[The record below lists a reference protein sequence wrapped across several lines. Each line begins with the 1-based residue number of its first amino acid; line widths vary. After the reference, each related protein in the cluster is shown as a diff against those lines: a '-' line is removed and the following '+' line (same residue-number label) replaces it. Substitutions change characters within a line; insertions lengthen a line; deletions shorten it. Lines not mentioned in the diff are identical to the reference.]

1 MDGPYLVSQG
11 RGTHSIGD
19 TAVVINS
26 ALLVLAVARRRLI

>member
-19 TAVVINS
+19 TAVVID
-26 ALLVLAVARRRLI
+26 LHYLYFQWRDTD